1 MTHLYPRQGETISTI
16 MEDRDGVGSRTN
28 LIISTLKD
36 ATAEDKEIIKD
47 DKAQTPNLLSL
58 KGISLAGQP
67 VDAVT
72 VQATGQAAVRG
83 ATDLDSHIA
92 HTLHHA
98 TGEAGASMG
107 LDLLHPLSRY
117 KEEREEEGEH
127 GEHLCRCH
135 KEDLKQLKLLPETK

>member
-1 MTHLYPRQGETISTI
+1 
-16 MEDRDGVGSRTN
+16 MEDRDGVWSRTN

-36 ATAEDKEIIKD
+36 ATAKDKENIND
-47 DKAQTPNLLSL
+47 DKAQPPNLLSL
-58 KGISLAGQP
+58 EGISLAGQP

-98 TGEAGASMG
+98 TGEAGAGVG
-107 LDLLHPLSRY
+107 LELLHPLPRY
-117 KEEREEEGEH
+117 KEQREEEEREH
-127 GEHLCRCH
+127 GEHLYNCH
-135 KEDLKQLKLLPETK
+135 QEDLKQLKLLPQTN

>member
-1 MTHLYPRQGETISTI
+1 

-36 ATAEDKEIIKD
+36 ATAKDKENIND
-47 DKAQTPNLLSL
+47 DKSQSPNLLSL
-58 KGISLAGQP
+58 EGITLTGQP

-92 HTLHHA
+92 HALHHA
-98 TGEAGASMG
+98 TGKAGASVG

-117 KEEREEEGEH
+117 QQEREDEEGEH
-127 GEHLCRCH
+127 GEHLSRFH
-135 KEDLKQLKLLPETK
+135 KQDLNN